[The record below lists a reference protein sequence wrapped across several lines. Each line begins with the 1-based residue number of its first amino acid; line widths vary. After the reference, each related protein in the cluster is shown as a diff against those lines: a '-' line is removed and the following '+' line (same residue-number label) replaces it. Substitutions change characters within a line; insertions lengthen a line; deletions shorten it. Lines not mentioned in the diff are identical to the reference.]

1 MATDVSFDCVEGLV
15 NLSRKPPFR
24 SRAAVSWTPGHLVIG
39 HSIQIAAATT
49 SKHGAPY
56 AIAVAMVLCGR
67 AKDGHPVI
75 FGRLV

>member
-24 SRAAVSWTPGHLVIG
+24 SRAAVSWTPKHLVIG
-39 HSIQIAAATT
+39 PLQIAAATT
-49 SKHGAPY
+49 DKHGAPY
-56 AIAVAMVLCGR
+56 VIAVAMVLCGR
-67 AKDGHPVI
+67 AKDGRPVI